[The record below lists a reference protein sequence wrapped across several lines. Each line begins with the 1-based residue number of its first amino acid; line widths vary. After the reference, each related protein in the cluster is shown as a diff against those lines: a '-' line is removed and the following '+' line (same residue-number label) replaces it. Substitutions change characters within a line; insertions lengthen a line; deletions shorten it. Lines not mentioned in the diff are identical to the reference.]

1 MCFFPRDRR
10 PVPPTLL
17 SKKCNQIHRWR
28 RNSWNNSKPSLTAK
42 NPPTHNTTLNPVRS
56 INTDSLS
63 NSELIILGHRQQS
76 SCCQDEEKRRNL
88 LETRRNGKKT
98 LDSSITKKNW
108 RSQERN
114 KRWMIP
120 ETKSKD
126 SSRQIFALPSMHKTG
141 HSNTLAEAKEIAIW
155 ATSSDWCSAEDV
167 RTREGASK
175 CEGTTPP
182 SPALMTALISPFF
195 NLLVVYSQKAN

>member
-108 RSQERN
+108 RSQ
-114 KRWMIP
+114 K
-120 ETKSKD
+120 ETKDGWYQKRKAKILQD
-126 SSRQIFALPSMHKTG
+126 KYLLYHQCTKLATATHSRKQKRSQFGQLRRTDAPRKTSA
-141 HSNTLAEAKEIAIW
+141 HAKA
-155 ATSSDWCSAEDV
+155 
-167 RTREGASK
+167 
-175 CEGTTPP
+175 
-182 SPALMTALISPFF
+182 
-195 NLLVVYSQKAN
+195 QANAKGPRHHHQP